1 MGIRQQMFRFFKIWL
16 LLFFACLLNYLP
28 AQNSYSDLYAYYEK
42 NNFAELKTCLDRYKT
57 DNSYDI
63 KFFKA
68 LFYQDGEQAK
78 KIFEDIFKHS
88 QGRAKYHSAKKI
100 MDYYYAKGYYV
111 NASKYQKYLVEN
123 SLQEKSEI
131 KTAPET
137 KTVEYYV
144 QAGAFSLRENAEQR
158 VKFLKIQN
166 INSKVVE
173 RVVNNSKLYCVWIP
187 GRKTVE
193 ATLEFANEIKQK
205 YSLDFQI
212 MKN

>member
-1 MGIRQQMFRFFKIWL
+1 
-16 LLFFACLLNYLP
+16 
-28 AQNSYSDLYAYYEK
+28 
-42 NNFAELKTCLDRYKT
+42 
-57 DNSYDI
+57 
-63 KFFKA
+63 
-68 LFYQDGEQAK
+68 
-78 KIFEDIFKHS
+78 
-88 QGRAKYHSAKKI
+88 

-137 KTVEYYV
+137 NTVEYYV